1 LAAPRTERLL
11 NLVICLLASTRFV
24 TKDQVRRAVPQYADC
39 ATDEAFERMFERDK
53 DDLREMGIPL
63 ETGSNEVLFDDEIG
77 YRIPRDA
84 YALPEVSFDS
94 EELAVLGV
102 AARMWQHATLAG
114 ATGRAIRKLESAG
127 IDVDRD
133 ALSVVEPRI
142 DAAEPAFAALWDA
155 VQQRRRV
162 RFEYARGGGAVAER
176 LLQPWGL
183 VSWHGR
189 WYAVGHD
196 EDRDDTR
203 VFRLS
208 RILGEVSTVGP
219 AGSVVVPDGVDISA
233 SVRMLARP
241 APTQL
246 ARLRISAGRAVPL
259 RRIGTVVAEEPDA
272 VVVDVPYDDVEQLAS
287 TVTGFGP
294 AVLAI
299 SPVELCDAVARRLT
313 STLRSLAVSRPGEGP

>member
-1 LAAPRTERLL
+1 MAAPRTERLL

-24 TKDQVRRAVPQYADC
+24 TKEQVRRAVPQYADC

-63 ETGSNEVLFDDEIG
+63 ETGSNDVLFDDEIG

-84 YALPEVSFDS
+84 YALPEIAFDS
-94 EELAVLGV
+94 QELAVLGV

-127 IDVDRD
+127 IDVDRE

-162 RFEYARGGGAVAER
+162 RFEYARGGGTAARRVV
-176 LLQPWGL
+176 QPWGL

-189 WYAVGHD
+189 WYIVGHD

-208 RILGEVSTVGP
+208 RILGEVSAVGA
-219 AGSVVVPDGVDISA
+219 AGSVVVPPGVDISA
-233 SVRMLARP
+233 SVRMLAQP
-241 APTQL
+241 APTQM
-246 ARLRISAGRAVPL
+246 ARLRIATGRALPL
-259 RRIGTVVAEEPDA
+259 RRLGAVVAEEPDA
-272 VVVDVPYDDVEQLAS
+272 MVVDVPFDDVEQLAS
-287 TVTGFGP
+287 TITGFGP
-294 AVLAI
+294 SVLVI
-299 SPVELCDAVARRLT
+299 SPDELCDAVARRLT
-313 STLRSLAVSRPGEGP
+313 STLRALAVTGSGEPS